1 MSPLSL
7 LRVTFL
13 LMSVANTV
21 PPGLLLA
28 LAVPRSVMLPL
39 VVVMALL
46 LLTLSPAP
54 AL

>member
-46 LLTLSPAP
+46 FITLSPAP